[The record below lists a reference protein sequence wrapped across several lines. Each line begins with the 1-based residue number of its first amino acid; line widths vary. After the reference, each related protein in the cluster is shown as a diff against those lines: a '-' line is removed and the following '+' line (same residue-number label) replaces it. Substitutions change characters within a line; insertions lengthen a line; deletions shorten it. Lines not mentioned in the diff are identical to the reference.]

1 MKIYVNYLDSLVG
14 VLGDFEIAVMNNMV
28 ELTNS
33 ENAVKI
39 IIKSKDEVV
48 LYLISIYDGDEFV
61 EGRAAMDK
69 STFYDELKELTRYKL
84 RTEEKE
90 KWKSLRDEVVKI
102 YKELGDL

>member
-14 VLGDFEIAVMNNMV
+14 VLGDFEIAVMGNII
-28 ELTNS
+28 ELSNK

-39 IIKSKDEVV
+39 VIKNRDEVV

-61 EGRAAMDK
+61 ENRIGMGK
-69 STFYDELKELTRYKL
+69 ITFYDELRELVRYKL

-102 YKELGDL
+102 YKALGDL